1 MQQKHP
7 YLNFTDLAFAR
18 RIACGTAA
26 LAVLLASALPVQAA
40 TAMPTLTTLAATAAQ
55 SGSGVKLSATVK
67 SIAGNAIDGGTVDF
81 LLPDGQSLGSAIVS
95 SDGAAVLSLNSLP
108 AATSTALD
116 GTKDVS
122 VTAAY
127 HAPAGSDAYSDS
139 NSAAV
144 AAPEATTQVPDF
156 SVTGNPTTVTVKSGS
171 YGTSILTVTSV
182 AGYTGSIEFS
192 CSNLPA
198 QATCAFN
205 PTQQTL
211 AANGTFTSTLQIST
225 QGTSGPQTSLLQGPG
240 KGMGT
245 VALALIFPG
254 ALLLIGFSG
263 RRRKL
268 FRGASML
275 GIALLLTGAGLG
287 LSGCSQRYGYLHHP
301 PSTATG
307 TSAGTYLINVAVD
320 GSQGASA
327 IEHDLTVSLVVQ

>member
-1 MQQKHP
+1 MQQKHQHP
-7 YLNFTDLAFAR
+7 QFTHLAFAR

-26 LAVLLASALPVQAA
+26 FALLLVSASPLQAA
-40 TAMPTLTTLAATAAQ
+40 TATPTRTTLAAAAAQ
-55 SGSGVKLSATVK
+55 SGSGVKLSAAVK
-67 SIAGNAIDGGTVDF
+67 SIAGDAIDGGTVDF
-81 LLPDGQSLGSAIVS
+81 LLPNGQSLGSAIVG
-95 SDGAAVLSLNSLP
+95 SDGAATLLVDSLP
-108 AATSTALD
+108 AATTTALD
-116 GTKDVS
+116 GAKEVS

-127 HAPAGSDAYSDS
+127 HAPAGSAAYSDS

-144 AAPEATTQVPDF
+144 AAPQATTQAPDF
-156 SVTGNPTTVTVKSGS
+156 SVTGNPTTVTVTSGS
-171 YGTSILTVTSV
+171 YGTSILTVSSL

-225 QGTSGPQTSLLQGPG
+225 QGTSGPQTSLLQRSG
-240 KGMGT
+240 KDMGT
-245 VALALIFPG
+245 VAFALIFPG

-268 FRGASML
+268 FRGGQML
-275 GIALLLTGAGLG
+275 GIALLLVGGGLG

-301 PSTATG
+301 PDTAPG
-307 TSAGTYLINVAVD
+307 TTAGTYLINVAVD

-327 IEHDLTVSLVVQ
+327 IEHDLTISLVVQ

>member
-1 MQQKHP
+1 MQQKHQHP
-7 YLNFTDLAFAR
+7 KFTDLAFAR

-26 LAVLLASALPVQAA
+26 LAVLLASAWPLQAA
-40 TAMPTLTTLAATAAQ
+40 AATPTHTTLAATAVQ
-55 SGSGVKLSATVK
+55 SGSGVKLSAAVK
-67 SIAGNAIDGGTVDF
+67 SIAGDAIDSGTVDF
-81 LLPDGQSLGSAIVS
+81 LLPNGQSLGSAIVG
-95 SDGAAVLSLNSLP
+95 SDGAATLSLSNLP
-108 AATSTALD
+108 AAATTTLD
-116 GTKDVS
+116 GTRAVS

-127 HAPAGSDAYSDS
+127 HAPAGSDVYTDS
-139 NSAAV
+139 SSAAV
-144 AAPEATTQVPDF
+144 SAPEATTQTPDF
-156 SVTGNPTTVTVKSGS
+156 SVTGSPTTVTVKSGA
-171 YGTSILTVTSV
+171 YGTSILTVSSL

-225 QGTSGPQTSLLQGPG
+225 QGTSGPQTSLLQKPG
-240 KGMGT
+240 NGMGT

-268 FRGASML
+268 FRGGQML
-275 GIALLLTGAGLG
+275 GIALLLVGGGMG

-327 IEHDLTVSLVVQ
+327 IEHDLTISLVVQ